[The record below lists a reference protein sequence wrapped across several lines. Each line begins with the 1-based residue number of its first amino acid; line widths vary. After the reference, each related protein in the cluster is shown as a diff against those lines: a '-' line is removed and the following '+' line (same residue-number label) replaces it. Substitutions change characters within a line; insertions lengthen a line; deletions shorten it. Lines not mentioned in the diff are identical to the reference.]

1 MNITQLTIEQIN
13 NLPADSEIFEEL
25 TNFGLLEEDVWRKLV
40 VITIR
45 DHIFACRPG
54 NKSQVRYCCYDCSY
68 YNSNDVLLK
77 TFCGSKPIMPIEF
90 YMITSLLNMFH
101 KGEHS
106 ELKNLQL
113 FNPGSLLT
121 IRDIPI
127 RFCYTFSYTKH
138 IYDMNK
144 V

>member
-1 MNITQLTIEQIN
+1 MNITQLSIEQIN
-13 NLPADSEIFEEL
+13 NLPADSEIFEKL
-25 TNFGLLEEDVWRKLV
+25 TNFGLSEEDTWKRL
-40 VITIR
+40 ITIAIR

-54 NKSQVRYCCYDCSY
+54 NKTQVRYCCYDCSY
-68 YNSNDVLLK
+68 HNSGDVLLK
-77 TFCGSKPIMPIEF
+77 TFCGPESIMPIEF
-90 YMITSLLNMFH
+90 YMITGLLDMFL